1 MYCIPHTLFLTYDEG
16 LLNKKTQIEDKY
28 PIQIYNPQEFIIH
41 IDQLLHEEEYLP
53 NQLKGIYSDSISKL
67 NSQELSSCIDKFWTQ
82 KMAKTN
88 KPLVL
93 PYII

>member
-1 MYCIPHTLFLTYDEG
+1 MDLESIIGGTSENDISDRKQVASCIVSRTPYFITYDEG

-28 PIQIYNPQEFIIH
+28 PIQLYNAHEFIIH

-67 NSQELSSCIDKFWTQ
+67 NSQELSS
-82 KMAKTN
+82 
-88 KPLVL
+88 
-93 PYII
+93 